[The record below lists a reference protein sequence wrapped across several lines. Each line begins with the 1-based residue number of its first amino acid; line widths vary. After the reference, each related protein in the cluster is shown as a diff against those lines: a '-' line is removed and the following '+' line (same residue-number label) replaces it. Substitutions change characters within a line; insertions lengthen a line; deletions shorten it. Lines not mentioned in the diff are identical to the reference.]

1 MLKDF
6 SIKFSSTI
14 GKLKEGDWLR
24 WFHKISMALRAQ
36 RGWGYVDGI
45 TVVPKDTQGLSEWNA
60 TNDQIM
66 STLGT
71 MVKASLQRKLKS
83 IKNTK
88 RAWDKL
94 KEKMHSKGIISKLEC
109 LTSAIHNCITSDAP
123 ASTTIMEIKDTLG
136 LVFEGGTLTS
146 EEWLI
151 GLLLNSL
158 SDGNYDWLRKD
169 LLCYMMNTKMTITS
183 EDIIEW
189 IVTKHFKGMRAAESA
204 LAAKQWMHPKPKPKH
219 CTNCKRTN
227 HMVSECWEEGGGN
240 HANAP
245 NWIKKNN
252 GDKSKKKKN
261 KDKAYVLK
269 DDSGS
274 ETTATA
280 LHPIKPGHLDR
291 LLAPLSDCIED
302 GHMSYIA

>member
-36 RGWGYVDGI
+36 RGWGSVDGT

-94 KEKMHSKGIISKLEC
+94 KEKMHLKGIISKLEC
-109 LTSAIHNCITSDAP
+109 LTSTICDYIVSDIP
-123 ASTTIMEIKDTLG
+123 ASTTITEIKDALG
-136 LVFEGGTLTS
+136 LVFKGGAPMN
-146 EEWLI
+146 EE
-151 GLLLNSL
+151 
-158 SDGNYDWLRKD
+158 
-169 LLCYMMNTKMTITS
+169 
-183 EDIIEW
+183 
-189 IVTKHFKGMRAAESA
+189 
-204 LAAKQWMHPKPKPKH
+204 
-219 CTNCKRTN
+219 
-227 HMVSECWEEGGGN
+227 
-240 HANAP
+240 
-245 NWIKKNN
+245 
-252 GDKSKKKKN
+252 
-261 KDKAYVLK
+261 
-269 DDSGS
+269 
-274 ETTATA
+274 
-280 LHPIKPGHLDR
+280 
-291 LLAPLSDCIED
+291 
-302 GHMSYIA
+302 